1 MGMKIENKNLQ
12 EKYKRLTDELKKYDS
27 AAVAFSGGID
37 STLLLFAA
45 REALGG
51 NVVALTASSM
61 VFPESERKAASAIA
75 EKIRVNHEIAD
86 IDLESNSEFLKNDNQ
101 RCYYCKKTIMQNLK
115 EVAAK
120 KGIKVLLEGSN
131 ADDENDYRPGF
142 KAVREL
148 GARSPLKEARLTK
161 SEITELSKKFNLID
175 ENKSPFSCLATRIAY
190 GIKIE
195 KKILE
200 RIESL
205 ESYLSE
211 NGLSNV
217 RVRHHGDIA
226 RIETDIKDF
235 KKIIKEELRQNI
247 LIKFY
252 ASGYKYVTLD
262 LEGFLSG
269 SMNK

>member
-1 MGMKIENKNLQ
+1 MGMKIKNKSLQ
-12 EKYKRLTDELKKYDS
+12 EKYNRLIKELKKYGS

-37 STLLLFAA
+37 STFLLFAA
-45 REALGG
+45 KKALGG
-51 NVVALTASSM
+51 NVIALTASSM
-61 VFPESERKAASAIA
+61 VFPESEKSAAAEIA
-75 EKIRVNHEIAD
+75 EKIDVSHEIVD
-86 IDLESNSEFLKNDNQ
+86 IDLKSNLQFLKNDRQ
-101 RCYYCKKTIMQNLK
+101 RCYYCKNTIMQNLK
-115 EVAAK
+115 DIADK
-120 KGIKVLLEGSN
+120 KGFEVLLEGSN
-131 ADDENDYRPGF
+131 AGDENDYRPGF

-148 GARSPLKEARLTK
+148 GVISPLKDAGLTK
-161 SEITELSKKFNLID
+161 PEITELSKKYDLID
-175 ENKSPFSCLATRIAY
+175 KNSRPFSCFATRIAY

-195 KKILE
+195 QKILE

-205 ESYLSE
+205 ENYLRGT
-211 NGLSNV
+211 GLGNV

-235 KKIIKEELRQNI
+235 EKIIKKEIRQSI

>member
-1 MGMKIENKNLQ
+1 MKIENINLQ
-12 EKYKRLTDELKKYDS
+12 KKYNKLTEDLKKYDS

-45 REALGG
+45 REALDG

-75 EKIRVNHEIAD
+75 EKISVNHEIVD
-86 IDLESNSEFLKNDNQ
+86 INLESNLEFLKNDNQ

-115 EVAAK
+115 EVAVK

-131 ADDENDYRPGF
+131 VDDKNDYRPGF
-142 KAVREL
+142 KAVTEF
-148 GARSPLKEARLTK
+148 GVGSPLKEAGLTK

-190 GIKIE
+190 GIKIDR
-195 KKILE
+195 KILE

-205 ESYLSE
+205 ENYLKGI
-211 NGLSNV
+211 GLSNV
-217 RVRHHGDIA
+217 RVRHHGNIA

-235 KKIIKEELRQNI
+235 KKIIKEDFRQEI

-252 ASGYKYVTLD
+252 ASGYKYVVLD

>member
-1 MGMKIENKNLQ
+1 MKIKNNNLQ
-12 EKYKRLTDELKKYDS
+12 EKYNRLIEELKRYNS

-45 REALGG
+45 RDALGG
-51 NVVALTASSM
+51 NVVALTAASM
-61 VFPESERKAASAIA
+61 VFPESERSAASEIA
-75 EKIRVNHEIAD
+75 EKINVSHEIVN
-86 IDLESNSEFLKNDNQ
+86 IDLKSNLQFLKNDKQ
-101 RCYYCKKTIMQNLK
+101 RCYFCKKIIMQNLK
-115 EVAAK
+115 DIAEK
-120 KGIKVLLEGSN
+120 KGLEVLLEGSN

-148 GARSPLKEARLTK
+148 GVISPLEDASLTK
-161 SEITELSKKFNLID
+161 PEIIELSKKYNLID
-175 ENKSPFSCLATRIAY
+175 ENKSSFSCLATRIAY

-195 KKILE
+195 RKILE
-200 RIESL
+200 RIECL
-205 ESYLSE
+205 ENYLRE
-211 NGLSNV
+211 NGLSNI

-226 RIETDIKDF
+226 RIETDINDF
-235 KKIIKEELRQNI
+235 KRIIKEELRQNI

>member
-1 MGMKIENKNLQ
+1 MKIENKNLQ
-12 EKYKRLTDELKKYDS
+12 KKYSKLTEELKKYGS

-37 STLLLFAA
+37 STFLLFAA
-45 REALGG
+45 REALEG

-61 VFPESERKAASAIA
+61 VFPKNERKAASAIA
-75 EKIRVNHEIAD
+75 EKIRVNHEIVD
-86 IDLESNSEFLKNDNQ
+86 IDLESNLEFLKNDNR

-120 KGIKVLLEGSN
+120 KTIKVLLEGSN

-148 GARSPLKEARLTK
+148 GVISPLKKFGLTK
-161 SEITELSKKFNLID
+161 SEITELSESYNLTD

-195 KKILE
+195 EKILE

-205 ESYLSE
+205 ENYLSE
-211 NGLSNV
+211 NGLNNV

-226 RIETDIKDF
+226 RIETDIMDF
-235 KKIIKEELRQNI
+235 EKIIKEELRQNI

-252 ASGYKYVTLD
+252 SSGYKYVTFD